1 MAVARGEPRVEKVEI
16 VDEIEARL
24 NEASSALLVEM
35 DGITVAEV
43 SDLRNQF
50 RDAGVS
56 FRVYKNTFITLAVQR
71 MGIEGLD
78 EYLKG
83 PTAIAVSP
91 DEPSSAAKVLRAF
104 TKASESEDDKA
115 RIKAGLLGTQVL
127 NEVDA
132 AALADLPTYDEAVA
146 QLAGVLQAPIT
157 ALAGTLNAL
166 ISGLAIALG
175 RVAEQQGEAAAE

>member
-1 MAVARGEPRVEKVEI
+1 
-16 VDEIEARL
+16 
-24 NEASSALLVEM
+24 
-35 DGITVAEV
+35 
-43 SDLRNQF
+43 
-50 RDAGVS
+50 
-56 FRVYKNTFITLAVQR
+56 

-91 DEPSSAAKVLRAF
+91 DEPSSAAKVFRAF
-104 TKASESEDDKA
+104 GEEHEDKA
-115 RIKAGLLGTQVL
+115 RVKAGLLGTQVL
-127 NEVDA
+127 NEADA

-166 ISGLAIALG
+166 ISGLALALG

>member
-71 MGIEGLD
+71 MGIEGQD
-78 EYLKG
+78 RKS
-83 PTAIAVSP
+83 V
-91 DEPSSAAKVLRAF
+91 V
-104 TKASESEDDKA
+104 
-115 RIKAGLLGTQVL
+115 
-127 NEVDA
+127 
-132 AALADLPTYDEAVA
+132 
-146 QLAGVLQAPIT
+146 
-157 ALAGTLNAL
+157 
-166 ISGLAIALG
+166 
-175 RVAEQQGEAAAE
+175 

>member
-1 MAVARGEPRVEKVEI
+1 MAVARGEPRAEKVEI

-24 NEASSALLVEM
+24 NEASSALLVELV
-35 DGITVAEV
+35 GISVAEV
-43 SDLRNQF
+43 SDLRNQL
-50 RDAGVS
+50 REAGVS
-56 FRVYKNTFITLAVQR
+56 FRVYKNTFVNLAAQR

-91 DEPSSAAKVLRAF
+91 DEPSSAAKVFRAF
-104 TKASESEDDKA
+104 GEEHEDKA
-115 RIKAGLLGTQVL
+115 RVKAGLLGTQVL
-127 NEVDA
+127 NEADA

-166 ISGLAIALG
+166 ISGLALALG

>member
-1 MAVARGEPRVEKVEI
+1 MAVARGEPRAEKVEI

-24 NEASSALLVEM
+24 NEAASALLVEM
-35 DGITVAEV
+35 NGITVAEV
-43 SDLRNQF
+43 TDLRNQL
-50 RDAGVS
+50 RDAGVT
-56 FRVYKNTFITLAVQR
+56 FRVYKNTFVNLAAQR

-91 DEPSSAAKVLRAF
+91 EEPSSAAKVFKAF
-104 TKASESEDDKA
+104 GKDNDKA
-115 RIKAGLLGTQVL
+115 RVKAGLLGTQVL
-127 NEVDA
+127 NEADT

-146 QLAGVLQAPIT
+146 QLAGVLNAPIT

-166 ISGLAIALG
+166 ISGLALALG

>member
-1 MAVARGEPRVEKVEI
+1 VAVARGEPRVEKVEV

-24 NEASSALLVEM
+24 KEASSALLVEM
-35 DGITVAEV
+35 NGITVAEV
-43 SDLRNQF
+43 TELRNQL

-56 FRVYKNTFITLAVQR
+56 FRVYKNTFVHLAAQR
-71 MGIEGLD
+71 LGIEGLD
-78 EYLKG
+78 EYLTG

-91 DEPSSAAKVLRAF
+91 DEPSSAAKVFRAF
-104 TKASESEDDKA
+104 GEDNHKA

-132 AALADLPTYDEAVA
+132 AALADLPTYDEAIA

-166 ISGLAIALG
+166 ISGLAIALS

>member
-1 MAVARGEPRVEKVEI
+1 VAEDRSEPRPEKVAA

-24 NEASSALLVEM
+24 NAAVSALFVEM
-35 DGITVAEV
+35 HGITVAEV
-43 SDLRNQF
+43 SDLRNQL

-56 FRVYKNTFITLAVQR
+56 FRVYKNTMVNLAAQR
-71 MGIEGLD
+71 IGLEGM
-78 EYLKG
+78 EQYLTG

-91 DEPSSAAKVLRAF
+91 DEPSTAAKVFRAF
-104 TKASESEDDKA
+104 GKTNDKV

-127 NEVDA
+127 NESEA
-132 AALADLPTYDEAVA
+132 AALADLPTYDESIA

-157 ALAGTLNAL
+157 ALAGTLNAM
-166 ISGLAIALG
+166 ISGLALALS